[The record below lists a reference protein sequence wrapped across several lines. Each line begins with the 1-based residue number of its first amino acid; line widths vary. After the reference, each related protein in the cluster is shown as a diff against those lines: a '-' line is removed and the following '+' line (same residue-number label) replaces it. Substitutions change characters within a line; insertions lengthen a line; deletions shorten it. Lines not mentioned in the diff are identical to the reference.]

1 MLSTRNRGP
10 EKIQMR
16 FELEKI
22 KKMDFKIYLIYQKKG
37 TNQNQNGQLRKKL
50 WTIDQGVDNSNNQQ
64 IC

>member
-37 TNQNQNGQLRKKL
+37 TNQNQNGQLRKK
-50 WTIDQGVDNSNNQQ
+50 TVDNRSRCRQFQ
-64 IC
+64 